1 MNRPRILVARAI
13 FPEVLERLRQHL
25 NVQDNQDDVPWSPA
39 MLTEQL
45 QDKQGALLTANERV
59 DAQVLAKCPQL
70 KIIAN
75 MAVGFNNLDIAA
87 LTAAGVQA
95 TNTPDVLTET
105 TADFAFALLLATA
118 RRVTES
124 ERFLRAGQWGRWRY
138 DLFAGSEVHG
148 STLGIV
154 GMGRIGQAIAQRA
167 VHGFGMR
174 VVYCNRSPLPATTEA
189 QYRAQFMALPDLLRT
204 ADHVMLALPYSPDVH
219 HLVGA
224 EQLALMKP
232 TATLVNIARGG
243 VVDDA
248 ALAQALA
255 QGRIA
260 AAGLDVFENEPSVH
274 PGLLQVANVVL
285 TPHIASA
292 TVRTRRAMADL
303 AADNLLAFFAG
314 CGPLTPVNTLQ
325 TGPAALG

>member
-25 NVQDNQDDVPWSPA
+25 EVQDNQDDVPWSPA

-70 KIIAN
+70 KIITN

-174 VVYCNRSPLPATTEA
+174 VVYCNRSPLPAATEA
-189 QYRAQFMALPDLLRT
+189 QYRAQFMPLPDLLRS
-204 ADHVMLALPYSPDVH
+204 ADHVMLALPYTPEAH

-224 EQLALMKP
+224 EHLALMKT

-255 QGRIA
+255 QRRIA
-260 AAGLDVFENEPSVH
+260 AAGLDVFENEPALH

-314 CGPLTPVNTLQ
+314 RRPLTPINTL
-325 TGPAALG
+325 